1 MHFCQNIDSKRVFFW
16 KSKVHTASFVDQIL
30 VLGGVRLQIEQAPQ
44 DFSKG
49 KKSIEQRILV
59 HFRVIIRSGSH
70 INISAST

>member
-1 MHFCQNIDSKRVFFW
+1 MTQIKLKNIFCW
-16 KSKVHTASFVDQIL
+16 TASFVDQIL
-30 VLGGVRLQIEQAPQ
+30 VLRGVKLQIEQAPQ